1 MSLSD
6 NKSVYSLD
14 YMLTIKACGPLVFKK
29 MQKIKLYETF
39 NIFSD
44 HQLPGNSHKQT
55 QNSNHRRFVCNHW
68 NKVVGTTNWCLELPS
83 WPNSTIYMLDCWCLW
98 YKDQPKYQHVNN
110 FGGTAKYLLLI
121 HFVPIRLNEL
131 ECIYF
136 LSLLKD
142 YNAISYIPTLP
153 FNLQYYLLD
162 AFFDIYI
169 YLFRKLIIFS
179 LRSNINPK
187 QYVKLAW
194 D

>member
-1 MSLSD
+1 MQIWAF
-6 NKSVYSLD
+6 
-14 YMLTIKACGPLVFKK
+14 LTTSQCTVWIICWPLRHVGLLFLKK

-83 WPNSTIYMLDCWCLW
+83 WPNSTIYMLDCWCLR
-98 YKDQPKYQHVNN
+98 YKDQSKYQHVNN

-121 HFVPIRLNEL
+121 HFVPIWLNEL
-131 ECIYF
+131 VCIYF

-142 YNAISYIPTLP
+142 YNVISYIPTLP

-162 AFFDIYI
+162 AFFL
-169 YLFRKLIIFS
+169 YLYLS
-179 LRSNINPK
+179 
-187 QYVKLAW
+187 V
-194 D
+194 